1 MSGFNC
7 PHCHEKIDL
16 FKKGGGERAAR
27 EMLVPFVGRVPIDP
41 ALVSCGD
48 SGQSLLT
55 NPDHKETSTAFSEIA
70 ANWKQLL
77 EGKAEAAGSLKTHV
91 Q

>member
-1 MSGFNC
+1 
-7 PHCHEKIDL
+7 
-16 FKKGGGERAAR
+16 
-27 EMLVPFVGRVPIDP
+27 MLVPFVGRVPIDP

-48 SGQSLLT
+48 SGQSLLG
-55 NPDHKETSTAFSEIA
+55 NPDHRETSTAFSEIA

-77 EGKAEAAGSLKTHV
+77 EGKTEAAGSLKTHV